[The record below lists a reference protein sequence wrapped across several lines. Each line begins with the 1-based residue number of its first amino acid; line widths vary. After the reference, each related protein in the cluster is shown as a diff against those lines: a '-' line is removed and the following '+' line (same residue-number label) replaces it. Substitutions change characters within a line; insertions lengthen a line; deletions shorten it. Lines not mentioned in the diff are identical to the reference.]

1 MKVYLIQQQNITCCS
16 IHFQFCLNSCQTG
29 NELVDLRAYNLF
41 LTQGLK
47 KQLLLMVP
55 FFSERPSQRK
65 TEMKTNLL
73 QLLFSKQHGCFTICN
88 KWKQKNVKQLVYCL
102 LDLPDASCCTNT
114 SRGSFILWRSLQ
126 LKSMNKMINDILK
139 FSILLNSWT
148 IRTRHI
154 FGHTTA
160 QLWYMCISHRIL
172 ILHRTDTTYYILV
185 LRSQIS
191 FVWLFFWYIY
201 IFFLN

>member
-1 MKVYLIQQQNITCCS
+1 
-16 IHFQFCLNSCQTG
+16 
-29 NELVDLRAYNLF
+29 
-41 LTQGLK
+41 
-47 KQLLLMVP
+47 MVP

-201 IFFLN
+201 FFFLKLKEWQIKKQEIFWLFVATVNSQPSNTRFLRTF